1 MIRKVGLTSRELSK
15 VVTIR
20 LALLFF
26 VPIGVATLHGAVA
39 LTALGQ
45 MFEYSLFKENTAVL
59 SIFIGI
65 QVVYFLLIDPLC
77 KTIERE
83 ITYAL
88 NVFLTRVQN
97 FSKRGKY
104 CQK

>member
-1 MIRKVGLTSRELSK
+1 MIRKVGLTSGELSK

-20 LALLFF
+20 LGLLFF

-45 MFEYSLFKENTAVL
+45 MFEYSLFKENAIVL
-59 SIFIGI
+59 SIFIGNSSCI
-65 QVVYFLLIDPLC
+65 FFTDSISLF

-83 ITYAL
+83 ITYSL
-88 NVFLTRVQN
+88 NVF
-97 FSKRGKY
+97 F
-104 CQK
+104 

>member
-1 MIRKVGLTSRELSK
+1 MEDDVRLFEMIRKVGLTSRELSK

-39 LTALGQ
+39 LTALGKCL
-45 MFEYSLFKENTAVL
+45 STHCLKENTVVL

-65 QVVYFLLIDPLC
+65 QVVYFTYKDP
-77 KTIERE
+77 
-83 ITYAL
+83 
-88 NVFLTRVQN
+88 VM
-97 FSKRGKY
+97 
-104 CQK
+104 

>member
-1 MIRKVGLTSRELSK
+1 MIRKVGLTSGELSK

-45 MFEYSLFKENTAVL
+45 MFEYSLFKENTVVL

-65 QVVYFLLIDPLC
+65 QVVLLTYKIPLC

-97 FSKRGKY
+97 FLKEASIVKK
-104 CQK
+104 